1 MAPYSP
7 PLETSLPGKLDD
19 AGRRWLEA
27 HKRLSFMFDRAP
39 SFMALLSGPE
49 HVFEI
54 ANPAYLAIIGDRPV
68 IGLRVADALPDAA
81 AQGYVDILDRVF
93 RTALPYSTSGAHF
106 RRQREPGGPVVDLY
120 LDFVYQPMIDENGVV
135 DGIFVEGFDVTA
147 RVLQVKRQEA
157 LIELGDRIRDLD
169 DVPVIAQAAA
179 EIVARVIGAS
189 RAGFGTVDA
198 ARETVLMHPNWCA
211 EGVEPVTG
219 QHHFR
224 DYGSFIEDLK
234 QGRTVI
240 IGDVARDP
248 RTSGSAEALHAIGI
262 SVLVNVPIV
271 EHGALELVVF
281 AHYPHARELSTED
294 LDFIRQVGDRTQ
306 ASISRAGA
314 RRHQDVLNQELS
326 HRLKN
331 TLAMVQAIASRT
343 LKGLAD
349 EPPVHVF
356 MKRLHALAAA
366 HNVLLQQNWSG
377 APVED
382 VVASALGSMEAVDRL
397 DIQGPSLHL
406 GARIALSMSLLLH
419 ELGTNALK
427 YGALSNGEGTV
438 EIRWWTERRDDVDSF
453 VFRWTEKEGPAVAGR
468 TGRGF
473 GSRLIEMGLM
483 GSGHASMDFR
493 PEGLVAELTAPLE
506 RIGDM

>member
-1 MAPYSP
+1 M
-7 PLETSLPGKLDD
+7 TFDD
-19 AGRRWLEA
+19 AGRRRLEA
-27 HKRLSFMFDRAP
+27 QKRLGFMFDRAP

-49 HVFEI
+49 HIFEI
-54 ANPAYLAIIGDRPV
+54 ANPAYLAIVGDRPI

-81 AQGYVDILDRVF
+81 AQGYVDILDRVYA
-93 RTALPYSTSGAHF
+93 TALPYSTSGSHF
-106 RRQREPGGPVVDLY
+106 RQERQPGGPVVDLY
-120 LDFVYQPMIDENGVV
+120 LDFVYQPMIDENGLVE
-135 DGIFVEGFDVTA
+135 GIFVEGFDVTA
-147 RVLQVKRQEA
+147 RVLQVKRQDA

-169 DVPVIAQAAA
+169 EVPVIAQTAA

-219 QHHFR
+219 LHHFR

-234 QGRTVI
+234 AGRPVI
-240 IGDVARDP
+240 IGDVAKDP
-248 RTSGSAEALHAIGI
+248 RTSESAEVLHAIGI
-262 SVLVNVPIV
+262 SVLVNVPIL
-271 EHGALELVVF
+271 EHGVLDLVVF
-281 AHYPHARELSTED
+281 AHYPQARELSNED
-294 LDFIRQVGDRTQ
+294 LDFIRQVGDRAQ
-306 ASISRAGA
+306 ASISRASA
-314 RRHQDVLNQELS
+314 RRHQNVLNQELS

-349 EPPVHVF
+349 EPAVHVF
-356 MKRLHALAAA
+356 MQRLHALASA

-377 APVED
+377 APVAD
-382 VVASALGSMEAVDRL
+382 VVGSALASMEAVDRL
-397 DIQGPSLHL
+397 DIDGPPLHL
-406 GARIALSMSLLLH
+406 GARVALSMSLLLH

-427 YGALSNGEGTV
+427 YGALSNSDGTV
-438 EIRWWTERRDDVDSF
+438 EIRWWSEVRDGVDSF
-453 VFRWTEKEGPAVAGR
+453 VFRWTEKGGPGVSAR

-483 GSGHASMDFR
+483 GSGHAQMDFR